1 MSDWRLGDLGMLV
14 ILVVG
19 LAGLGFG
26 VWWGESRPSEAP
38 TVALRSYVSRAVG
51 KGAYFNSVK
60 KSSCDTAY
68 EANGASTGIEV
79 CGGSTIGAVVTPANE
94 PILGRVVTDLAG
106 SKEWKKAQ
114 PWLGTPNPYTS
125 SWATTIV
132 GSTVEVTLS
141 YVLPTTS
148 GGSPY
153 FTIVVHR

>member
-1 MSDWRLGDLGMLV
+1 MLV

-26 VWWGESRPSEAP
+26 IWWGEGRQSGTP
-38 TVALRSYVSRAVG
+38 TIALTSYVSHAIG
-51 KGAYFNSVK
+51 KGAHFK
-60 KSSCDTAY
+60 PLKGSSCDTALR
-68 EANGASTGIEV
+68 ADGVSTGIEV
-79 CGGSTIGAVVTPANE
+79 CSRNTIGAIVTPANE

-106 SKEWKKAQ
+106 AKEWQKAQ

-125 SWATTIV
+125 TWATTII
-132 GSTVEVTLS
+132 GSSVEVTLS